1 MNNIKTSEYSSLSD
15 EIQKREEEIRE
26 YQQAIE
32 EHSQKEVEARQRIT
46 VYNQNGVVDGNRN

>member
-15 EIQKREEEIRE
+15 EIQKREKEIRE

-46 VYNQNGVVDGNRN
+46 VYNQNGVVDSNRN

>member
-15 EIQKREEEIRE
+15 EIQKREKEIRE

-46 VYNQNGVVDGNRN
+46 VYN

>member
-46 VYNQNGVVDGNRN
+46 VYNQNGAIDGDRN